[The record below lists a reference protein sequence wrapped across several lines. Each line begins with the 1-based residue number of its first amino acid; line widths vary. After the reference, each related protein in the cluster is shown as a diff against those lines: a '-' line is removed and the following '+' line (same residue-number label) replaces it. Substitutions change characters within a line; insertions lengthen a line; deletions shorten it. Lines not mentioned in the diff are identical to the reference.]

1 MCAGMMG
8 GDDGGDGAGGAA
20 GDESMALPCHGS
32 LALSH
37 IACFS
42 FFASARLSPFS
53 TFSSFTPPLLFA
65 MFFTSSFC
73 CCFYFSFFLRFSVT
87 VSKACKRCC

>member
-1 MCAGMMG
+1 MLCVLGWEEE
-8 GDDGGDGAGGAA
+8 DGGDGAG

-37 IACFS
+37 FACFS

-53 TFSSFTPPLLFA
+53 TFQLPIPPPLLFA

>member
-1 MCAGMMG
+1 MCSGMG
-8 GDDGGDGAGGAA
+8 GDDRGDGAGGGA

-37 IACFS
+37 FACFS

-53 TFSSFTPPLLFA
+53 TFQLPFLP
-65 MFFTSSFC
+65 FC
-73 CCFYFSFFLRFSVT
+73 CLQCFLRPIFVV
-87 VSKACKRCC
+87 VSISPFFVFQAFLLIR